1 MQQNLTGNVG
11 SRSLIQF
18 KLEIQ
23 SVRFSK
29 HKVYHGGPL
38 VPPYSGWL
46 EPSTIR
52 DLVARWSEE
61 PLIARVVWWYYP
73 LNDLKKYDQPSL
85 AEQLQWWRT
94 VDAWAECP
102 PIRTV

>member
-46 EPSTIR
+46 E
-52 DLVARWSEE
+52 V
-61 PLIARVVWWYYP
+61 IARVVWWYYP